1 MQAAHDITDAL
12 NAIDKWTEL
21 ASRENDGL
29 AVLLLWSKATGQT
42 KVLVVDTK
50 LDDSFELDVP
60 GAEAL
65 EAFNHPFAFAAG
77 RSMSFDGAAS
87 EAIDLQL
94 QS

>member
-1 MQAAHDITDAL
+1 MQTAPETTDAFS
-12 NAIDKWTEL
+12 ATDEWTEL

-29 AVLLLWSKATGQT
+29 AVFLFWSKATGRI
-42 KVLVVDTK
+42 KVVVADTK
-50 LDDSFELDVP
+50 LDDLFELDVP

-65 EAFNHPFAFAAG
+65 EAFNHPFAYASG
-77 RSMSFDGAAS
+77 RGARFGEVVS

>member
-1 MQAAHDITDAL
+1 MSTAHITTDPL
-12 NAIDKWTEL
+12 SAIDEWTEL

-42 KVLVVDTK
+42 RVLVVDTK
-50 LDDSFELDVP
+50 LDDAFELDVP
-60 GAEAL
+60 GARAL

-77 RSMSFDGAAS
+77 RSTSFDGAAS
-87 EAIDLQL
+87 EVIDLQL

>member
-1 MQAAHDITDAL
+1 MQTAPETTDAFSS
-12 NAIDKWTEL
+12 IDEWTEL

-29 AVLLLWSKATGQT
+29 AVFLLWSKADDRI
-42 KVLVVDTK
+42 KVVVADTK
-50 LDDSFELDVP
+50 LDDLFELDVP

-65 EAFNHPFAFAAG
+65 EAFNHPFAYASA
-77 RSMSFDGAAS
+77 RGARFGEVVS